1 MAGTILLVDD
11 DPLYRE
17 LASVMLTRRGYRV
30 IEAESGPR
38 ALEQA
43 SLTRFDLV
51 VTDVMMPG
59 MDGFELTAKLRERN
73 PDQEVLLISARPDVK
88 GSEMALRAGAADC
101 LTKPVDD
108 ADLFLAVDRAL
119 QRVALRHERAQLRDE
134 NLEFARYQNLHRRCL
149 EFLAYPDLEGLQE
162 RVTAD
167 LAAVCDAQS
176 AALWVADDRGELVL
190 RAYRGLLDKQFLV
203 ERMKPEG
210 PLAAHLREA
219 APWLAREERSPVL
232 YVPLVAGGELMGLA
246 QLSDPIAG
254 EFQPEHVRQARV
266 IGDFAAVGVKNGR
279 RMLSLQ
285 RLGLRD
291 RETAA
296 YNLSYFTD
304 YASKEIYKAR
314 RYGRMF
320 SLLTFS
326 IDNLPLVRVRLGAAD
341 AKKAVRGIIR
351 ALSRIIRDSDVIAK
365 ASDQE
370 FYLLLPETDFFGA
383 LMFVRRAVA
392 AVREEPDVQEVEAK
406 LPLALVGGAGTFPK
420 DGEDFDELVHRCR
433 RRMDERRASLQRRLL
448 LDGLPFWDEVELL
461 LGTPSSP
468 KLPADER
475 AEPSRRGKVSDLL
488 FDELQSEI
496 ARELLRDPGARG
508 LLYVGGPEIRSDLP
522 IASGLESAPPELAS
536 RIYLLGRRTD
546 LDSHPAVTPVFLEG
560 DDRFTRHEF
569 LFWLSEHASY
579 ALIQRR
585 GKGAT
590 WGFHSSDTAVVDGLI
605 TKLQA
610 EYDLQ
615 PY

>member
-11 DPLYRE
+11 DRFFLE
-17 LASVMLTRRGYRV
+17 LANDMLARHGYRV
-30 IEAESGPR
+30 VMAENALK
-38 ALEQA
+38 ALEEA
-43 SLTRFDLV
+43 SRTRFDLV
-51 VTDVMMPG
+51 ITDVMMPG
-59 MDGFELTAKLRERN
+59 MDGFALTAKLRERD
-73 PDQEVLLISARPDVK
+73 PDQEVILISARPDVK

-101 LTKPVDD
+101 LTKPVDET
-108 ADLFLAVDRAL
+108 DLHLVVDRVL
-119 QRVALRHERAQLRDE
+119 QRVMLRHERAQLRDE
-134 NLEFARYQNLHRRCL
+134 NLEFARFQNLHRRCL

-162 RVTAD
+162 RVTSD

-176 AALWVADDRGELVL
+176 AALWVVDDRGELVL
-190 RAYRGLLDKQFLV
+190 RAYRGLLDRQFLV
-203 ERMKPEG
+203 ERMRPDG
-210 PLAAHLREA
+210 PLAARLREG
-219 APWLAREERSPVL
+219 APWLGQEERSPVL
-232 YVPLVAGGELMGLA
+232 NVPLVAGGELMGMA

-279 RMLSLQ
+279 RMLALQ

-291 RETAA
+291 RDTAA

-314 RYGRMF
+314 RYGRTF

-326 IDNLPLVRVRLGAAD
+326 IDNLPLVRVRLGAAE

-383 LMFVRRAVA
+383 LMFVRRATA
-392 AVREEPDVQEVEAK
+392 AVRDEPDVQEVEGK

-461 LGTPSSP
+461 LGTPNSP
-468 KLPADER
+468 KLPTDER
-475 AEPSRRGKVSDLL
+475 AEPSRRGKVSDAL
-488 FDELQSEI
+488 FDELQTEI
-496 ARELLRDPGARG
+496 ARELLRDPGSRG
-508 LLYVGGPEIRSDLP
+508 LLYVGGPEIRADLP
-522 IASGLESAPPELAS
+522 IAAGLESAPPEMAS
-536 RIYLLGRRTD
+536 RIYLLGRRGD
-546 LDSHPAVTPVFLEG
+546 LESHPAVTPVFLAG
-560 DDRFTRHEF
+560 DERVARHEF

-585 GKGAT
+585 GRGAA

-605 TKLQA
+605 SKLQA

>member
-1 MAGTILLVDD
+1 VAGTLLLVDD
-11 DPLYRE
+11 DRFFRE
-17 LASVMLTRRGYRV
+17 LATDMLTRRGYHV
-30 IEAESGPR
+30 VTAEDAAQ
-38 ALEQA
+38 ALEA
-43 SLTRFDLV
+43 VSLTRFDLV
-51 VTDVMMPG
+51 ITDVVMPG
-59 MDGFELTAKLRERN
+59 MDGFALTMRLRERN
-73 PDQEVLLISARPDVK
+73 PDQEVILVSHRPDVK

-101 LTKPVDD
+101 LTKPIEE
-108 ADLFLAVDRAL
+108 ADLFLSVDRAL
-119 QRVALRHERAQLRDE
+119 QRVALRSERAQLRDE
-134 NLEFARYQNLHRRCL
+134 NLEFARYQNIHRRCL
-149 EFLAYPDLEGLQE
+149 EFLSYPDLEGLQE
-162 RVTAD
+162 RVIAD

-176 AALWVADDRGELVL
+176 AALWVVDDRGDLIL
-190 RAYRGLLDKQFLV
+190 RAYRGLLDRQFLV
-203 ERMKPEG
+203 ERLRPEG
-210 PLAAHLREA
+210 PLAARLREA
-219 APWLAREERSPVL
+219 APWLAQEERSPVL
-232 YVPLVAGGELMGLA
+232 YLPLVAGGELMGLA
-246 QLSDPIAG
+246 QLSDPLSGA
-254 EFQPEHVRQARV
+254 FQQEHVRQGRV

-279 RMLSLQ
+279 RMLALQ

-291 RETAA
+291 KDTAA

-314 RYGRMF
+314 RYGRTF

-392 AVREEPDVQEVEAK
+392 AVRDEPDVQEVEGK
-406 LPLALVGGAGTFPK
+406 LPLALVGGASTFPK

-461 LGTPSSP
+461 LGGPNSP
-468 KLPADER
+468 KLPTDER
-475 AEPSRRGKVSDLL
+475 AEPSRRGKVSDAL
-488 FDELQSEI
+488 FNELQAEI
-496 ARELLRDPGARG
+496 ARELLRDPGSRG
-508 LLYVGGPEIRSDLP
+508 LLYVGGPEIRADLP
-522 IASGLESAPPELAS
+522 IAAGLETAPPELAS
-536 RIYLLGRRTD
+536 RIYLLGRRVD
-546 LDSHPAVTPVFLEG
+546 LESHPALTPVFLEG
-560 DDRFTRHEF
+560 DDRVVRHEF

-585 GKGAT
+585 GRGAT

-605 TKLQA
+605 SKLQA

>member
-1 MAGTILLVDD
+1 MAGTLLIVDD
-11 DPLYRE
+11 DRFFRE
-17 LASVMLTRRGYRV
+17 LATDLLTRRGYRV
-30 IEAESGPR
+30 VAAADATE
-38 ALEQA
+38 ALEKVA
-43 SLTRFDLV
+43 LTRFDLV
-51 VTDVMMPG
+51 LTDVVMPG
-59 MDGFELTAKLRERN
+59 LDGFGLTAKLRERD
-73 PDQEVLLISARPDVK
+73 PEQEVILVSHRPDVQ

-101 LTKPVDD
+101 LTKPIEQ
-108 ADLFLAVDRAL
+108 ADLYLAVDRAL
-119 QRVALRHERAQLRDE
+119 QRVTLRRERALLRDE

-149 EFLAYPDLEGLQE
+149 DFLVHPDLEGLQE

-176 AALWVADDRGELVL
+176 AALWVGDERGELVL
-190 RAYRGLLDKQFLV
+190 RAYRGLLDRHFLT
-203 ERMKPEG
+203 ERLKTEG
-210 PLAAHLREA
+210 PLAGRLREG
-219 APWLAREERSPVL
+219 APWLVREQRSPVL
-232 YVPLVAGGELMGLA
+232 YVPLVAAGEVMGLA
-246 QLSDPIAG
+246 QLSDPLGG
-254 EFQPEHVRQARV
+254 EFLPEHVRQARV

-279 RMLSLQ
+279 RMLALQ

-291 RETAA
+291 RDTAA

-326 IDNLPLVRVRLGAAD
+326 IDNLPLVRVRLGAGEG
-341 AKKAVRGIIR
+341 KKAVRGIIR

-383 LMFVRRAVA
+383 LMFVRRAMA
-392 AVREEPDVQEVEAK
+392 AVRDEPEVQEVEGK
-406 LPLALVGGAGTFPK
+406 LPLALVGGASTFPK

-461 LGTPSSP
+461 LGGTQSP
-468 KLPADER
+468 RLPADER
-475 AEPSRRGKVSDLL
+475 AEPSRRGKVAEQL
-488 FDELQSEI
+488 FDELQTEI

-508 LLYVGGPEIRSDLP
+508 LLYVGGPEIRADLP
-522 IASGLESAPPELAS
+522 IAAGLEAAPAEMAS
-536 RIYLLGRRTD
+536 RIYVLGRRVD
-546 LDSHPAVTPVFLEG
+546 LDSHPALTPVFLEG
-560 DDRFTRHEF
+560 DERVARHEF

-585 GKGAT
+585 GRGAA

-605 TKLQA
+605 SKLQA

>member
-1 MAGTILLVDD
+1 VAGAILLVDD
-11 DPLYRE
+11 DRFFRE
-17 LASVMLTRRGYRV
+17 LATDMLARRGYQIV
-30 IEAESGPR
+30 TAESGAR
-38 ALEQA
+38 ALEEA
-43 SLTRFDLV
+43 ALTRFDLV
-51 VTDVMMPG
+51 ISDVLMPE
-59 MDGFELTAKLRERN
+59 MDGFQLTEKLRERV
-73 PDQEVLLISARPDVK
+73 PDQEVILVSQLQEVK
-88 GSEMALRAGAADC
+88 GSEKALRAGAADC
-101 LTKPVDD
+101 LTKPVEE
-108 ADLFLAVDRAL
+108 ADLILSVDRAL
-119 QRVALRHERAQLRDE
+119 QRVALRYERAQLRDE
-134 NLEFARYQNLHRRCL
+134 NAEFARFQNLHRRCL

-162 RVTAD
+162 RVIAD

-176 AALWVADDRGELVL
+176 AALWVVDDRGELVL
-190 RAYRGLLDKQFLV
+190 RAYRGLLDKHFLV
-203 ERMKPEG
+203 ERLKPEG
-210 PLAAHLREA
+210 SLAEHLHQA
-219 APWLAREERSPVL
+219 APWLTREERSAVL
-232 YVPLVAGGELMGLA
+232 YVPLVAAGEVMGLA
-246 QLSDPIAG
+246 QLSDPIGG
-254 EFQPEHVRQARV
+254 EFQSEHVRRGRV

-279 RMLSLQ
+279 RMLALQ

-291 RETAA
+291 RDTAA

-314 RYGRMF
+314 RYGRTF

-351 ALSRIIRDSDVIAK
+351 ALSKIIRDSDVIAK

-383 LMFVRRAVA
+383 LMFVRRATA
-392 AVREEPDVQEVEAK
+392 AVRDEPDVQEVEGK
-406 LPLALVGGAGTFPK
+406 LPLALVGGVSTFPK

-448 LDGLPFWDEVELL
+448 LDGLPFWDEVDLL
-461 LGTPSSP
+461 LGTPQSP

-475 AEPSRRGKVSDLL
+475 AEPSRRGKVSDVL

-508 LLYVGGPEIRSDLP
+508 LLYMGGPEIRSDLP
-522 IASGLESAPPELAS
+522 IASGLETAPPELAS
-536 RIYLLGRRTD
+536 RIYVLGRRVD
-546 LDSHPAVTPVFLEG
+546 LESHPALTPVFLEG
-560 DDRFTRHEF
+560 DERVSRHEF

-605 TKLQA
+605 SKLQA

>member
-1 MAGTILLVDD
+1 MAGPILLVDD
-11 DPLYRE
+11 DRFFRE
-17 LASVMLTRRGYRV
+17 FVTDLLSRRGYHV
-30 IEAESGPR
+30 VTAEDGLQ

-43 SLTRFDLV
+43 ALTRFELV
-51 VTDVMMPG
+51 ITDVVMPG
-59 MDGFELTAKLRERN
+59 LDGFALTARLREQD
-73 PDQEVLLISARPDVK
+73 PDQEVILVSHRPDVK

-101 LTKPVDD
+101 LTKPIEE
-108 ADLFLAVDRAL
+108 ADLFLAVERAL
-119 QRVALRHERAQLRDE
+119 QRVVLRQERSQLRDE
-134 NLEFARYQNLHRRCL
+134 NLEFARDHNLHRRCL

-162 RVTAD
+162 RVIAD

-176 AALWVADDRGELVL
+176 AALWVVDDRGDLTL
-190 RAYRGLLDKQFLV
+190 RAYRGLLDRQFLV
-203 ERMKPEG
+203 ERLRPEG
-210 PLAAHLREA
+210 PLGARLREA
-219 APWLAREERSPVL
+219 APWRAREERSAVL
-232 YVPLVAGGELMGLA
+232 YVPLIAAGELMGLA
-246 QLSDPIAG
+246 QLSDPLGG
-254 EFQPEHVRQARV
+254 EFHPEHMRQARV
-266 IGDFAAVGVKNGR
+266 IGDFAAIGVKNGR
-279 RMLSLQ
+279 RMLALQ

-291 RETAA
+291 RDTAA

-314 RYGRMF
+314 RYGRTF

-392 AVREEPDVQEVEAK
+392 AVRDEPDVQEVEAK
-406 LPLALVGGAGTFPK
+406 LPLALVGGASSFPK

-448 LDGLPFWDEVELL
+448 LEGLPFWDEVELL
-461 LGTPSSP
+461 LGGPNSP

-475 AEPSRRGKVSDLL
+475 AEPSRRGKVADVL
-488 FDELQSEI
+488 FDELQAEI
-496 ARELLRDPGARG
+496 ARELMRDPGSRG
-508 LLYVGGPEIRSDLP
+508 LLYVGGPEIRADLP
-522 IASGLESAPPELAS
+522 IAAGLEAAPPELAS
-536 RIYLLGRRTD
+536 RIYLLGRRVD
-546 LDSHPAVTPVFLEG
+546 MESHPALTPVFLEG
-560 DDRFTRHEF
+560 DERVARHEF

-605 TKLQA
+605 SKLQA